1 MRAYMNGQWLAHQVS
16 PWPSWPY
23 LHQPKVYTTP
33 SESATML
40 CRHPQATDTTFTS
53 SMLAT
58 CLHAAPVM
66 RLSNACPPCT
76 AACVRL
82 KTLSCMLIDRTQRK
96 CTVPECT
103 VPEPTKCQA

>member
-1 MRAYMNGQWLAHQVS
+1 MRADMNGQWLAHQVS

-40 CRHPQATDTTFTS
+40 CRQPQATDTTFTS

-66 RLSNACPPCT
+66 RLYNAHPPCM

-82 KTLSCMLIDRTQRK
+82 TTLSCMLIDRAQRK
-96 CTVPECT
+96 CTVS
-103 VPEPTKCQA
+103 EPIKCQA